1 MGLRRAK
8 RLLAVYTLGY
18 TVSACGR
25 EDGDAITAQ
34 DGTSVCLIRRA
45 SARLRESP
53 KRRYIARVSARDFPL
68 HERSGTPTTRL
79 SLSLSLFYLHF
90 PSLSSL
96 SLSPVPRFR
105 SDSTRI
111 FGQSARAFLDGRR
124 RISGDVCV
132 RVCVRMC
139 VYVCM
144 HVRTC
149 ERVRER
155 VCVCVSVC
163 VVSGKRKR
171 GKSARDESAKETEG
185 TELQIKPRTQLV
197 RD

>member
-111 FGQSARAFLDGRR
+111 FGQSARAFLDGYR
-124 RISGDVCV
+124 GTCVCA
-132 RVCVRMC
+132 C
-139 VYVCM
+139 VYVCVCTCVCTC
-144 HVRTC
+144 VRASEC
-149 ERVRER
+149 AS

>member
-79 SLSLSLFYLHF
+79 SLSLSLSFIFTFLLF
-90 PSLSSL
+90 LPSLF
-96 SLSPVPRFR
+96 PPFHVFAPIQHVY
-105 SDSTRI
+105 SDKVRGLFSMDIGGRVC
-111 FGQSARAFLDGRR
+111 ARVCTY
-124 RISGDVCV
+124 VCV
-132 RVCVRMC
+132 RVYARAYVRASARACVC
-139 VYVCM
+139 VCP
-144 HVRTC
+144 C
-149 ERVRER
+149 ASFRVRER
-155 VCVCVSVC
+155 GERARATRVQRR
-163 VVSGKRKR
+163 RKGQSYR
-171 GKSARDESAKETEG
+171 
-185 TELQIKPRTQLV
+185 
-197 RD
+197 

>member
-79 SLSLSLFYLHF
+79 SLSLSLSFIFTFFLF
-90 PSLSSL
+90 LPSLFPRSTFSL
-96 SLSPVPRFR
+96 RFNTYIR
-105 SDSTRI
+105 TKCAGFSRWTTTDIGGRVC
-111 FGQSARAFLDGRR
+111 ARVCAC
-124 RISGDVCV
+124 VCV
-132 RVCVRMC
+132 RVCVCTC
-139 VYVCM
+139 VCTCVRASECASVC
-144 HVRTC
+144 VC
-149 ERVRER
+149 VCPCASFRVRER
-155 VCVCVSVC
+155 GERARATRVQRR
-163 VVSGKRKR
+163 RKGQSYR
-171 GKSARDESAKETEG
+171 
-185 TELQIKPRTQLV
+185 
-197 RD
+197 

>member
-132 RVCVRMC
+132 RVCVRAC
-139 VYVCM
+139 VYVCVC
-144 HVRTC
+144 VRVYA
-149 ERVRER
+149 RAYVRASAR
-155 VCVCVSVC
+155 ACVCVCV
-163 VVSGKRKR
+163 R
-171 GKSARDESAKETEG
+171 
-185 TELQIKPRTQLV
+185 V
-197 RD
+197 RRFG

>member
-79 SLSLSLFYLHF
+79 SLSLSLSFIFTFFLF
-90 PSLSSL
+90 LPSLFPRSTFSL
-96 SLSPVPRFR
+96 RFNTYIR
-105 SDSTRI
+105 TKCAGFSRW
-111 FGQSARAFLDGRR
+111 
-124 RISGDVCV
+124 ISGDVCV

-155 VCVCVSVC
+155 VCVCVCPCASFRVRERGERARATR
-163 VVSGKRKR
+163 VQRRRKGQSYR
-171 GKSARDESAKETEG
+171 
-185 TELQIKPRTQLV
+185 
-197 RD
+197 